1 MEPQLCREAR
11 ARPCD
16 PFGLLVLGG
25 VRRTRR
31 LSGNEVPLKYIDI
44 IQLPQDPFWIVRNK
58 YDETLGSIHWITHWR
73 KYVFAPAPGCVFE
86 EDCLRDIAQFIEERT
101 NVYKIARQIIRY
113 QAHA

>member
-1 MEPQLCREAR
+1 M
-11 ARPCD
+11 
-16 PFGLLVLGG
+16 
-25 VRRTRR
+25 
-31 LSGNEVPLKYIDI
+31 KYIDI
-44 IQLPQDPFWIVRNK
+44 IQLPQDPKRLTSLWIVRNK

-101 NVYKIARQIIRY
+101 NEYKKARQIIRY